1 MKGFIRNPGTGGE
14 IDGSIEPRTR
24 REKRS
29 PGCYRREVSGAETCR
44 DGNSGCV
51 AARRHENPTE
61 ARIIVACVQVDPSA
75 FKKDL
80 IPGAEISGTAIRL
93 ADVPDVAGDITPNY
107 VFARQAR
114 NVRTSRRSVA
124 GLPQIALLA

>member
-1 MKGFIRNPGTGGE
+1 
-14 IDGSIEPRTR
+14 
-24 REKRS
+24 
-29 PGCYRREVSGAETCR
+29 
-44 DGNSGCV
+44 
-51 AARRHENPTE
+51 
-61 ARIIVACVQVDPSA
+61 VACVQVDPSA

-93 ADVPDVAGDITPNY
+93 ADVPDVAGDITSNY